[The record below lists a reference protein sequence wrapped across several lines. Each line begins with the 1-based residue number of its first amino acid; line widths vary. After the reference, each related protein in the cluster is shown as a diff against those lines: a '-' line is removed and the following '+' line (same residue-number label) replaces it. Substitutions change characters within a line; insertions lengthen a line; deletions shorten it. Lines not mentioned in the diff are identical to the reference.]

1 MDITCWNCK
10 KTYKL
15 DQAGVDSALAAMDTS
30 KLNFYDV
37 PCPNCGKENRTK
49 RADFEAAKQAP
60 VAPAPVA
67 GAEPQLKGFE
77 ARKAK
82 EKQKAALEKKKG
94 YKGKVK

>member
-1 MDITCWNCK
+1 MNITCWNCK
-10 KTYKL
+10 KTYTL
-15 DQAGVDSALAAMDTS
+15 DQAGVNAALTAMDAS

-49 RADFEAAKQAP
+49 RADFEASNTTAA
-60 VAPAPVA
+60 VA

-82 EKQKAALEKKKG
+82 EKAREALEKKKG
-94 YKGKVK
+94 HKGK